1 MKRTVRTFFLISLIV
16 FTVMT
21 VGCKKEEKA
30 TAETKGS
37 EATEPAGAEEELTVV
52 VDEWEIPFLDCLT
65 GPIASIGEYLLWGAK
80 RAEAEINEA
89 GGIAG
94 KPVKVVGIDTG
105 MSPEKGTVEMAKI
118 TDRGSL
124 VAMGPVPEPVIM
136 AAMPIAVEAEM
147 ISFTATT
154 SYEYAVQFFPWS
166 ISWFASTE
174 EKLPPIVVAWAEDHP
189 DMETAVQF
197 VENYGPWPGM
207 AEAHDIGLQE
217 AGVEVLNTVEV
228 PTDAVTFGPLIVK
241 ALSQEPDGI
250 VLSCNAEKAAKIIK
264 ELRNRGWEDNSK
276 ILIFNSADDAALY
289 TTGGSALNGAMI
301 YNYTNPELDT
311 PRWNAFK
318 EAYAEDHDG
327 MSPPSLSTHYYDAV
341 YMIKEAIEETNIT
354 GSPEKLQEERAVL
367 AGYCRNVK
375 NFEGLQFTWSMEDG
389 VPTDKPLYLFEI
401 RDGEKNLVKE
411 VRPVLTG
418 ENGRL

>member
-1 MKRTVRTFFLISLIV
+1 MKQALRSFLIISLIV
-16 FTVMT
+16 FTIVM

-30 TAETKGS
+30 SAEAEGAETKAS
-37 EATEPAGAEEELTVV
+37 EAAGADEEPTVV
-52 VDEWEIPFLDCLT
+52 VDEWEIPFLDSLT
-65 GPIASIGEYLLWGAK
+65 GPIASIGEYLLWGAE
-80 RAEAEINEA
+80 RAASEINEA

-94 KPVKVVGIDTG
+94 KPVKVIGIDTG

-118 TDRGSL
+118 TDGGSL

-166 ISWFASTE
+166 ISWFAPTE
-174 EKLPPIVVAWAEDHP
+174 AKLPPIVVTWAENHP
-189 DMETAVQF
+189 DMESCVQF

-207 AEAHDIGLQE
+207 ADAHDIGLEE
-217 AGVEVLNTVEV
+217 AGVEVLNEVEV

-241 ALSQEPDGI
+241 ALSQEPDGV
-250 VLSCNAEKAAKIIK
+250 VLACNAEKAAKIIK
-264 ELRNRGWEDNSK
+264 ELNNRGWEDNSK

-318 EAYAEDHDG
+318 EAYADDHDG

-354 GSPEKLQEERAVL
+354 GDPNKLQEERAML

-375 NFEGLQFTWSMEDG
+375 DFEGLQFTWSMEDG

-401 RDGEKNLVKE
+401 QDGEKNLVQE
-411 VRPVLTG
+411 VRP
-418 ENGRL
+418 E